1 MRSAL
6 YFLKYER
13 LQEECSGG
21 LTGNNKLTVQRLFL
35 ERKESEKL
43 LLKSGELQN
52 YVDFGETTN
61 LLKRYILLRSFMCH
75 ILWCFS
81 KC

>member
-43 LLKSGELQN
+43 LLKSGKLQN
-52 YVDFGETTN
+52 YVDSGET
-61 LLKRYILLRSFMCH
+61 LLTS
-75 ILWCFS
+75 
-81 KC
+81 